1 MYLEHALSGV
11 CARKRDVYS
20 LLESSMKKDTFNFGA
35 MKCQR
40 NAPSLDGGV

>member
-20 LLESSMKKDTFNFGA
+20 LFKSLEDIFKFGTMKR
-35 MKCQR
+35 QR